1 MRWTARALDT
11 RQDADAVVALWDR
24 ALGEHWPVR
33 PERLRAVIRAGYGV
47 DADGRL
53 AGAVCIDPKGSVP
66 FLVVDRELHGHG
78 IGSALNVAAV
88 EHLGRLG
95 LQGARL
101 GAGGDEYVW
110 PGIPRDLPEVEG
122 FFFRRGWALE
132 GLSGDLLLDLAR
144 YEPSREAVARATA
157 AGVTFHLAGPEDA
170 ASVLAYEEREHPNWV
185 RFFRRNLA
193 DDPRSVLFGRDRTG
207 AVVAALL
214 MELPPKRAPYWS
226 RVLGADVAEI
236 GCVGV
241 AAARNGERIGTALM
255 SVANAHVRDLGF
267 RAAWVGYVTRF
278 SFYERLGY
286 RLWREY
292 RMASRTL

>member
-1 MRWTARALDT
+1 MRWAVRELDP
-11 RQDADAVVALWDR
+11 RQDADAVIALWDR
-24 ALGEHWPVR
+24 ALGEHWPAR
-33 PERLRAVIRAGYGV
+33 PERLRAVIREGYGV
-47 DADGRL
+47 DAHGRL
-53 AGAVCIDPKGSVP
+53 AGAVSVDPRGSVP
-66 FLVVDRELHGHG
+66 FLVVDPELHRQG
-78 IGSALNVAAV
+78 IGSALNIAAV
-88 EHLGRLG
+88 ERLAGLGIEE
-95 LQGARL
+95 ARL

-132 GLSGDLLLDLAR
+132 GLSGDLVLDLAR
-144 YEPSREAVARATA
+144 YEPSREVLARAAA
-157 AGVTFHLAGPEDA
+157 AGVTFELARAGDA
-170 ASVLAYEEREHPNWV
+170 ADVIAYEEREHPNWV
-185 RFFRRNLA
+185 RFFRRSLA
-193 DDPRSVLFGRDRTG
+193 HDPRSVLVGRDASG

-214 MELPPKRAPYWS
+214 MELPPGRAPAWS
-226 RVLGADVAEI
+226 RMLGDDVAEI

-241 AAARNGERIGTALM
+241 AAARNGEGIGTALM
-255 SVANAHVRDLGF
+255 SVANAHVRDAGF